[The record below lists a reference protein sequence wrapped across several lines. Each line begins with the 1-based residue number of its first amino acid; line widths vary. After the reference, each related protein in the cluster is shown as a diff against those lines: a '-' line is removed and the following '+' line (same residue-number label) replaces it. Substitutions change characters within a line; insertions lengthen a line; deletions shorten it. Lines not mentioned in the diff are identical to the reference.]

1 MVARDAKK
9 LGFHCRGLSHSD
21 SMPVARKLNKE
32 KAMCKF
38 TEAKELNAK
47 ANAKLKEAIAGLKE
61 GTASQVK
68 SVEKSICSDEQAPT
82 KLNKEGGFK
91 ITTDASKAKIKA
103 AHVRRENDINTD
115 ESRKA
120 QVAMVKSSPRTK
132 ALTLREETR
141 GENKGQWSYVL
152 KGVVGK

>member
-1 MVARDAKK
+1 
-9 LGFHCRGLSHSD
+9 
-21 SMPVARKLNKE
+21 
-32 KAMCKF
+32 MCKF
-38 TEAKELNAK
+38 TEARELNAK
-47 ANAKLKEAIAGLKE
+47 YLAKLKQAIGGLEE
-61 GTASQVK
+61 GTTSQVK

-132 ALTLREETR
+132 KFRLLPEKTR
-141 GENKGQWSYVL
+141 GEGKG
-152 KGVVGK
+152 K